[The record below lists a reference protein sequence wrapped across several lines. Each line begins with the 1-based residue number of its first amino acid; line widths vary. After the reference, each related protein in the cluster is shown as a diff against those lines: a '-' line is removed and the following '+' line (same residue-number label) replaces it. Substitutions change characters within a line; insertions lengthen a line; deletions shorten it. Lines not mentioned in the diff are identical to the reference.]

1 MRIERWLAAVWEC
14 AALDV
19 TLGREVARMGQ
30 LVKGYGDVR
39 RRLVA
44 VVDDLLDH
52 VVRAARLEAGSGCPL
67 EVTTQL
73 ARRCRD
79 MVLQGPDAEPRATA
93 LARDVVER
101 LTTCDRAATLASLT
115 AS

>member
-1 MRIERWLAAVWEC
+1 M
-14 AALDV
+14 
-19 TLGREVARMGQ
+19 
-30 LVKGYGDVR
+30 R

-52 VVRAARLEAGSGCPL
+52 VMRAARLEAVSGQPL
-67 EVTTQL
+67 EVTTEL

-93 LARDVVER
+93 LAREVAER
-101 LTTCDRAATLASLT
+101 LATSDRAPTLATFT